1 MADVLIEEWIS
12 SAISEEQKIPFACT
26 KDRSSILAAAGS
38 GKTRTLTHLLAHD
51 LCSGIPA
58 SGIVAFIFTEKAAE
72 ELLVRIHT
80 LRNERVPAVDLSGI
94 FIGTIYSWCLQYI
107 CTQPD
112 FYNITPVD
120 ELHLDAL
127 VARLYDDLKLKE
139 IYNKPFPKAI

>member
-1 MADVLIEEWIS
+1 M
-12 SAISEEQKIPFACT
+12 
-26 KDRSSILAAAGS
+26 
-38 GKTRTLTHLLAHD
+38 
-51 LCSGIPA
+51 
-58 SGIVAFIFTEKAAE
+58 AFIFTEKAAE

-80 LRNERVPAVDLSGI
+80 PRNERVPAVDLSGI
-94 FIGTIYSWCLQYI
+94 FIGTIHSWCLQYN

-112 FYNITPVD
+112 FYKITPVD